1 MREKVKAVLRGNE
14 QYKEEFLAK
23 MDWVEKTK
31 TRHVAHTD
39 ITVSIQV
46 KKRGATKDS
55 HKVACFT
62 FRNGVAELLTTTNYI
77 QVCVHKNRLFI
88 READNVSGYKITSPT
103 TSVSKYCKMPAL
115 DVFDEFVGDFE
126 LKYDDFLE
134 LYYIEKE
141 ASNVE

>member
-23 MDWVEKTK
+23 MDWVEKTRR
-31 TRHVAHTD
+31 RHITNADV
-39 ITVSIQV
+39 TVSVQV
-46 KKRGATKDS
+46 KKAGATKDS
-55 HKVACFT
+55 HKVICFT
-62 FRNGVAELLTTTNYI
+62 FRNEVIEKLTTTNYI

-88 READNVSGYKITSPT
+88 READKVSGYKITQPA
-103 TSVSKYCKMPAL
+103 TSINKYCKMPVL
-115 DVFDEFVGDFE
+115 DVFSEFAGDFE

-141 ASNVE
+141 DK